1 MRSVRLVHNLAEPM
15 LLKAGEFSVHHGMIV
30 HGSGANS
37 TTEPRLGVA
46 FVYIPGHAK
55 QRSGA
60 DRHVVLVRGQDRTGG
75 FFPVEAPPRGDGA
88 AQLATARDYF
98 ERLKSGEIPYNVR

>member
-1 MRSVRLVHNLAEPM
+1 MSDAEAARAEPM

-46 FVYIPGHAK
+46 FVYIPAHAK

-75 FFPVEAPPRGDGA
+75 FFPVEPPPRGDGA
-88 AQLATARDYF
+88 TQLATARDYF